1 LALVLVAARRA
12 AMTILRVGLVQLNS
26 RHDRAA
32 NLDAIAGLVAEAA
45 GRGARLVL
53 LPEHAPYLGPADGY
67 QEGAEAIPGPTS
79 ARFAELARRHGVYLH
94 AGSMVERTDV
104 PGKYANTS
112 LVFDPAGAIIAK
124 YRKIHLYDVE
134 IPGRVSARE
143 SDSVAPGD
151 AIVTVSI
158 DGVTVGLAIC
168 YDLRFPELFRLL
180 ALQGAEVL
188 VNPAAFT
195 LYTGRDHWEVLL
207 RARAIEN
214 QAWMLAAAQWGT
226 HEPNGVC
233 FGRSLVV
240 DPWGTVVAQASD
252 GVGVVV
258 TEIDTALVGK
268 IRTEVPALANRQ
280 PDAYHLAAAG
290 VPVR

>member
-1 LALVLVAARRA
+1 
-12 AMTILRVGLVQLNS
+12 MTILRVGLVQLNS

-32 NLDAIAGLVAEAA
+32 NLAAIEGLVAEAA
-45 GRGARLVL
+45 RRGARLVL
-53 LPEHAPYLGPADGY
+53 LPEHAPYLGPSAGY

-79 ARFAELARRHGVYLH
+79 ARFADLAQRHGVYLH
-94 AGSMVERTDV
+94 AGSMVERTDI

-112 LVFDPAGAIIAK
+112 LVFDPSGALIAR

-143 SDSVAPGD
+143 SDSVTPGD

-214 QAWMLAAAQWGT
+214 GAWMLAAAQWGK
-226 HEPNGVC
+226 HEPDGVC

-258 TEIDTALVGK
+258 TEIDTALVAR
-268 IRTEVPALANRQ
+268 IRTEVPSLANRQ

>member
-1 LALVLVAARRA
+1 
-12 AMTILRVGLVQLNS
+12 MTILRVGLVQLNS

-32 NLDAIAGLVAEAA
+32 NLDAIEGLVAEAA

-53 LPEHAPYLGPADGY
+53 LPEHAPYLGPAAGY
-67 QEGAEAIPGPTS
+67 QGGAEAIPGPTS
-79 ARFAELARRHGVYLH
+79 TRFAALARRHGVYLH
-94 AGSMVERTDV
+94 AGSMVERTDI

-112 LVFDPAGAIIAK
+112 LVFDPQGELIAK

-134 IPGRVSARE
+134 IPGRVSMRE

-151 AIVTVSI
+151 AIVTVPI

-195 LYTGRDHWEVLL
+195 LYTGRDHWETLL

-214 QAWMLAAAQWGT
+214 QAWMLAAAQWGK
-226 HEPNGVC
+226 HEPDGVC

-252 GVGVVV
+252 GVGVIV
-258 TEIDTALVGK
+258 TEIDTALVAK
-268 IRTEVPALANRQ
+268 IRTEVPSLANRQ

>member
-1 LALVLVAARRA
+1 
-12 AMTILRVGLVQLNS
+12 MTILRVGLVQLNS
-26 RHDRAA
+26 RHERAVNLEAIDR
-32 NLDAIAGLVAEAA
+32 LVAEAA
-45 GRGARLVL
+45 ARGARFVL
-53 LPEHAPYLGPADGY
+53 LPEHAPYLGPAVGY

-79 ARFAELARRHGVYLH
+79 ARFATLARRHGIYLH
-94 AGSMVERTDV
+94 AGSLVEQTDI

-112 LVFDPAGAIIAK
+112 LVFDPAGALIAR

-134 IPGRVSARE
+134 IPGRISVRE

-151 AIVTVSI
+151 AIVTVPI
-158 DGVTVGLAIC
+158 EGVTVGLSIC

-214 QAWMLAAAQWGT
+214 QAWMLAAAQWGA

-233 FGRSLVV
+233 YGRSLVV

-252 GVGVVV
+252 GIGLIV
-258 TEIDTALVGK
+258 TEIDTALVRK
-268 IRTEVPALANRQ
+268 IRTEVPSLANRQ
-280 PDAYHLAAAG
+280 PDAYQLIPAG
-290 VPVR
+290 ALVR